1 MRALG
6 GAYATLKAL
15 WCPQPERCETV
26 ACPLTERCVS
36 TPDCDRRVWVFFP
49 ARTRRYDRI
58 PLPRPELLYR
68 RELYGL
74 QPDWVVFACPQS
86 AFKLHP
92 DFDAALAAYVSVA
105 HEVEQCA
112 NASICRA
119 VISQACV
126 RGVFECPASAA
137 F

>member
-1 MRALG
+1 LG
-6 GAYATLKAL
+6 GAYATLKASR
-15 WCPQPERCETV
+15 CPQPERCVVV

-36 TPDCDRRVWVFFP
+36 TPDRDRRVWMFVFSP
-49 ARTRRYDRI
+49 TCTNRYDRI

-92 DFDAALAAYVSVA
+92 DFDVALAAYVSV
-105 HEVEQCA
+105 
-112 NASICRA
+112 
-119 VISQACV
+119 
-126 RGVFECPASAA
+126 
-137 F
+137 